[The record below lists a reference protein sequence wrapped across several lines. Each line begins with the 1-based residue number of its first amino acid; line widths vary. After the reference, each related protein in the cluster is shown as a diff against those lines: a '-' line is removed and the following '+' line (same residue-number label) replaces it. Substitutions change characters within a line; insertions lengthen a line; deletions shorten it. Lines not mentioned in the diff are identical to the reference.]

1 MSTRI
6 AGAPISW
13 GVSEVPGWG
22 HQMRRERVLTEMREL
37 GLAATEA
44 GPDGFLP
51 DDPGELRELLAA
63 YDYVFEQD
71 AKLAAEPQAGNGPR
85 EDVARSLAFLQG
97 GLPGSSPSARPTNA
111 PTSGCAPRG
120 RGAR

>member
-1 MSTRI
+1 VIQGWIVSERI

-22 HQMRRERVLTEMREL
+22 HQMRCERVLAEMRGL

-51 DDPGELRELLAA
+51 DDPGALLRMPGRLRDDAGERIHAA
-63 YDYVFEQD
+63 R
-71 AKLAAEPQAGNGPR
+71 AAR
-85 EDVARSLAFLQG
+85 RTTDVA
-97 GLPGSSPSARPTNA
+97 P
-111 PTSGCAPRG
+111 
-120 RGAR
+120 